1 MKILK
6 SVLLGVVLG
15 YIVYGIAKLLQP
27 TEPAILPDDDDD
39 DEFVDDF
46 LDEEYIDVVAEHI
59 PEAAKSSSAW

>member
-15 YIVYGIAKLLQP
+15 YIVYGVAKLLQP

-39 DEFVDDF
+39 EFIDDF

-59 PEAAKSSSAW
+59 PEAAKSSPAW